1 MKIHFQILTISIL
14 FILLSCV
21 SKSKIDPGNYNEKI
35 DGISINYTIAGKGPI
50 MIVGHPNSGK
60 IGYELTLKPLE
71 DKFTMVYYDSRG
83 TGNSKAPKKLDDY
96 NSDKLTNEIDLLRR
110 KLGVSKIWLLG
121 HSDQSAIALQYAV
134 EHPQNVSG
142 LILTGTS
149 FIGDMDETIKR
160 RKDSEN
166 KRKNESPW
174 FLQVVEDWEYMYVN
188 KTDKDKN
195 GRNLSDAPTKWWTYD
210 EETFAKVKPIIKRI
224 AEAGRRKPIDGESY
238 FETQPQREK
247 YLDIQKK
254 IRTLQTKVLIING
267 KFDTNNPPIFAEEL
281 QRNLPNSKLILI
293 DKAGHFPWV
302 EQPENTFEEINKWLN
317 KQL

>member
-1 MKIHFQILTISIL
+1 MKKYLQILTISIL
-14 FILLSCV
+14 FIVISCV
-21 SKSKIDPGNYNEKI
+21 SKSKIEPGNYNEKI
-35 DGISINYTIAGKGPI
+35 DGISINYTISGKGPI

-83 TGNSKAPKKLDDY
+83 TGKSDAPKKIDDY
-96 NSDKLTNEIDLLRR
+96 NNDKLTNEIDLLRR
-110 KLGVSKIWLLG
+110 KLGVSQIWLFG
-121 HSDQSAIALQYAV
+121 HSDQSAVALQYAV
-134 EHPQNVSG
+134 EHPQNVLG

-160 RKDSEN
+160 RKDTEN
-166 KRKNESPW
+166 KRKNESAW

-188 KTDKDKN
+188 DTDKDKN
-195 GRNLSDAPTKWWTYD
+195 GRDLSDAPFKWWTYD
-210 EETFAKVKPIIKRI
+210 QETFEKVKPIIKRI
-224 AEAGRRKPIDGESY
+224 AEEGRRKPIAGKSY
-238 FETQPQREK
+238 YETQTQRQK

-254 IRTLQTKVLIING
+254 FKTLQTKSLIING
-267 KFDTNNPPIFAEEL
+267 KFDTNNPPKFAEEL

-302 EQPENTFEEINKWLN
+302 EQPEKTFEEINRWLN
-317 KQL
+317 N